1 MDIKLN
7 MNQLIVGGLGTILTG
22 LVSWL
27 FNTVRALE
35 LQMGIL
41 QSEVQGMMDKQPEL
55 LAILSSVDAEITEII
70 WKIGGN
76 G

>member
-1 MDIKLN
+1 
-7 MNQLIVGGLGTILTG
+7 
-22 LVSWL
+22 
-27 FNTVRALE
+27 
-35 LQMGIL
+35 MGIL
-41 QSEVQGMMDKQPEL
+41 QSEVQGMMDKQSEL

>member
-41 QSEVQGMMDKQPEL
+41 QSEVQGMMDKQSEL

-70 WKIGGN
+70 WWSS
-76 G
+76 

>member
-27 FNTVRALE
+27 F
-35 LQMGIL
+35 
-41 QSEVQGMMDKQPEL
+41 
-55 LAILSSVDAEITEII
+55 
-70 WKIGGN
+70 
-76 G
+76 

>member
-41 QSEVQGMMDKQPEL
+41 QSEVQGMMDKQSGVISNPF
-55 LAILSSVDAEITEII
+55 IS
-70 WKIGGN
+70 
-76 G
+76 

>member
-41 QSEVQGMMDKQPEL
+41 QSEVQGMMDK
-55 LAILSSVDAEITEII
+55 EII

>member
-41 QSEVQGMMDKQPEL
+41 QSEVQGMMDKQSEL
-55 LAILSSVDAEITEII
+55 LAILSSVDAEIAEII